1 MLEIRR
7 GSREEMLNLWWR
19 PPEPLVP
26 RELRIPI
33 GERIRADGTVQS
45 EVPDD
50 DVAAAADAF
59 ERAGVDAV
67 AIAFI
72 NAYCNP
78 ANELAA
84 AEALR
89 RARLR
94 GRDLA
99 LAPGLARVPGVRA
112 HLDDRDRRLRA
123 RDRRRLPASASAAG
137 SPTSARSATTL
148 LMRSGGGAMTFEEA
162 ADRPFETIIS
172 GPVAGVE
179 GAAGARPASSRS
191 TR

>member
-1 MLEIRR
+1 MRYCSGPGPTRLLATAGFRDVLEIRR

-45 EVPDD
+45 EVPEA
-50 DVAAAADAF
+50 DVGAAVEAF
-59 ERAGVDAV
+59 ERAGVGAV

-78 ANELAA
+78 DNELAA

-89 RARLR
+89 RHGFKGEISLSHQVSGEYREFERTSTTAIDAYVRGIAGGYLERL
-94 GRDLA
+94 
-99 LAPGLARVPGVRA
+99 
-112 HLDDRDRRLRA
+112 
-123 RDRRRLPASASAAG
+123 G
-137 SPTSARSATTL
+137 S
-148 LMRSGGGAMTFEEA
+148 G
-162 ADRPFETIIS
+162 
-172 GPVAGVE
+172 
-179 GAAGARPASSRS
+179 
-191 TR
+191 